1 VDENSLRILLHY
13 AIRRGLFLAMK
24 QNKTETIMINGYEW
38 RGTQWSQIYYNAERD
53 RFALCVDGCIK
64 EVGYLD
70 HCIATR
76 DAIASFA
83 TA

>member
-13 AIRRGLFLAMK
+13 AIRRGLLLAMK
-24 QNKTETIMINGYEW
+24 QNKTQTITIHGYEW
-38 RGTQWSQIYYNAERD
+38 ELTEWPEIYHNVDHD
-53 RFALCVDGCIK
+53 RFALIIDGCIA

-76 DAIASFA
+76 DAIASLS
-83 TA
+83 TI

>member
-1 VDENSLRILLHY
+1 
-13 AIRRGLFLAMK
+13 MK
-24 QNKTETIMINGYEW
+24 HKNTHTITIHGYEW
-38 RGTQWSQIYYNAERD
+38 ELTEWPEIYYNLNHD
-53 RFALCVDGCIK
+53 RFAVVIDGCIE

-83 TA
+83 TI

>member
-1 VDENSLRILLHY
+1 VDENSLRILLNY
-13 AIRRGLFLAMK
+13 AKRRGLLLAMK

-38 RGTQWSQIYYNAERD
+38 KLTEWSEIYHNLDHD
-53 RFALCVDGCIK
+53 RFALLIDGCIE

-76 DAIASFA
+76 DAIASLS
-83 TA
+83 TI

>member
-1 VDENSLRILLHY
+1 ME
-13 AIRRGLFLAMK
+13 
-24 QNKTETIMINGYEW
+24 QNKTQTITIHGYEW
-38 RGTQWSQIYYNAERD
+38 ELTEWPEIYYNYERD
-53 RFALCVDGCIK
+53 RFALVIDSCIE

-83 TA
+83 TI